1 MYLVHVPTGGS
12 SCRRRPAGG
21 LVAQGL
27 RSGCSSP
34 RHRCGPSPLSRRV
47 SAVWQN
53 GSGHRGT
60 QAFSRCSRKESR
72 CSVPIS
78 EIRLVHLQKP
88 QYRTTRHDLSAPD
101 RQVAIYDKAMQHKHP
116 LISPFAERTMV
127 TRWSLLNCLFR
138 LGRLTLLV
146 RGPTLEPPH
155 GKALRAH
162 IMLCR
167 HA

>member
-1 MYLVHVPTGGS
+1 MSRLVEAAADGDLQAGS
-12 SCRRRPAGG
+12 LLQSTSSMRTFPIIAVR
-21 LVAQGL
+21 L
-27 RSGCSSP
+27 RSMAEWIGAP
-34 RHRCGPSPLSRRV
+34 G
-47 SAVWQN
+47 N
-53 GSGHRGT
+53 T
-60 QAFSRCSRKESR
+60 AFSRCSRKESR

-146 RGPTLEPPH
+146 RSPTLEPPH